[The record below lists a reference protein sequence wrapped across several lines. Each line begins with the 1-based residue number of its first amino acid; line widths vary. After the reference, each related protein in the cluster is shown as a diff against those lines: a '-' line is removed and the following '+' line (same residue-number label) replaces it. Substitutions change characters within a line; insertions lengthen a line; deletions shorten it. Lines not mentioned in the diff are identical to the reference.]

1 MREARIP
8 IETLPGGDHGR
19 LRVDLPPDCLEA
31 GIQPVEERL
40 EMPLAWDARTIFL
53 GILCLIAV
61 LACLYVAQDIV
72 VPVVL
77 ALVLKTTLQ
86 PSILL
91 LERFRRPRVAG
102 IP

>member
-8 IETLPGGDHGR
+8 IETVPGGDHGR

-61 LACLYVAQDIV
+61 LACLYVA
-72 VPVVL
+72 
-77 ALVLKTTLQ
+77 
-86 PSILL
+86 
-91 LERFRRPRVAG
+91 
-102 IP
+102 